1 MGAQPRLRTKPEV
14 DAALLMIEKIKA
26 SGTMGEDVYHKC
38 IVSLAYEYICA
49 DEQQEGLVQ
58 LARVPPSYYENV
70 QLRQAREDKGYADL
84 VVLLSYKLIQ
94 MGVVEGSEKIYVPT
108 MAPARA

>member
-1 MGAQPRLRTKPEV
+1 MG
-14 DAALLMIEKIKA
+14 D
-26 SGTMGEDVYHKC
+26 DVYHKC

-49 DEQQEGLVQ
+49 DLQQEGLVQ
-58 LARVPPSYYENV
+58 LSRVPVAYYQDV
-70 QLRQAREDKGYADL
+70 QLRHMQEDSMYAEL

-94 MGVVEGSEKIYVPT
+94 MGIVDGSETLVVPT